1 MTTALQNIKVIELAA
16 VLAGPSV
23 GQFLAELGAE
33 VLKIEPPSGDV
44 TRSWRLAEEQPNQ
57 GRSAYFCAANWGKRS
72 KCMDLRE
79 HVQQQELF
87 ALLADTDI
95 LLMSYKPGDAAKFG
109 LSPDVL
115 LQHFP
120 RLIIGEISGYGEADP
135 RVGYD
140 AIIQAEAGFTYL
152 NGNNQED
159 FHKMPVALVDIL
171 AAHQL
176 KQGLLLALLERT
188 QTGKGQRVHV
198 ALLDAAISAL
208 ANQATNYLVGG
219 QIPQPIGSE
228 HPNIVPY
235 GSIYTCAD
243 GVKVVL
249 AVGTD
254 KQFASLC
261 NALGITS
268 MPQWHTNLQRVKAR
282 EAINTALQNA
292 LHQIESTYFLAL
304 CEAEQIPCG
313 KVNQMD
319 EVMRM
324 AQSRKL
330 LFAEEGLY
338 GLRNAVFN
346 TKPLNLSVPPVLN
359 NEGTNTKGC
368 TT

>member
-1 MTTALQNIKVIELAA
+1 MNTALQNIKVIELAA

-79 HVQQQELF
+79 HAQQQELF

-115 LQHFP
+115 IQHFP

-254 KQFASLC
+254 KQFEALC
-261 NALGITS
+261 TILQLTCRSN
-268 MPQWHTNLQRVKAR
+268 WKTNVQRVAHR
-282 EAINTALQNA
+282 AEVIRA
-292 LHQIESTYFLAL
+292 LHSAIQKVESAL
-304 CEAEQIPCG
+304 LLRECASCNIPCG
-313 KVNQMD
+313 RVNQMD
-319 EVMRM
+319 AVMQL
-324 AQSRKL
+324 AQKR
-330 LFAEEGLY
+330 GLTVQDGVLK
-338 GLRNAVFN
+338 GLRTAVF
-346 TKPLNLSVPPVLN
+346 LSKKTSLLPPPS
-359 NEGTNTKGC
+359 KK
-368 TT
+368 